1 MEFEWNP
8 EKARRNAA
16 KHGIDFQE
24 AMTVFNDPFAYTFFD
39 PDHSVEEDRYLVFG
53 YSEHRRLLT
62 VAYTYREKKTRLI
75 SARRATAEEQEIYG
89 ET

>member
-24 AMTVFNDPFAYTFFD
+24 AMTVFYDPFAYTFFD
-39 PDHSVEEDRYLVFG
+39 PDHSLEEDRYLVFG
-53 YSEHRRLLT
+53 YSERSRLLT

>member
-1 MEFEWNP
+1 MEFEWNL

-53 YSEHRRLLT
+53 YSELSRLLT